1 MDAIRFIVI
10 VFLSSLVAIA
20 FTFFTGVWPGGI
32 IIFFCLIGAGLYV
45 HEYVAK
51 RIETIKSSR
60 LLKQETRYE
69 VVEYSDNSNIPV
81 ADFPSKEELDR
92 SEAYSGKGQKTHEH
106 ADPGLGWKAKKRPVE
121 QFMEMLDIDRR
132 RASILYNSGY
142 VSIEDLRH
150 ATVEDLAGLEG
161 LSPTVARK
169 IVARLKGGEPEK
181 K

>member
-10 VFLSSLVAIA
+10 VFISSLVAIA

-32 IIFFCLIGAGLYV
+32 VIFLCLIGAGLYT
-45 HEYVAK
+45 HEYISK
-51 RIETIKSSR
+51 RIDKIKSSR
-60 LLKQETRYE
+60 LLKQEKRYE
-69 VVEYSDNSNIPV
+69 VVEYSDDSNIPV
-81 ADFPSKEELDR
+81 ADYPSKEELDR
-92 SEAYSGKGQKTHEH
+92 SDAYSGRVQKTHER
-106 ADPGLGWKAKKRPVE
+106 AEGGPGWNAKKRPVE
-121 QFMEMLDIDRR
+121 QFIEMFDIDRR

-142 VSIEDLRH
+142 VTIDDLKH

-169 IVARLKGGEPEK
+169 IVARLKSEPEK